1 MKRALKNKL
10 QTDTNYE
17 IFERGFN
24 TMKYEVSRRSKFQQA
39 NVSRFSDRTYLQLP
53 ARLNDFKIK
62 NIFLAIKFTLI
73 AIKPIEGGG

>member
-10 QTDTNYE
+10 KTDTNYE

-24 TMKYEVSRRSKFQQA
+24 TMKYEVCRSKFQQA

-73 AIKPIEGGG
+73 AIKPIEGGS